1 MSKTISEIIQK
12 KNCMTWSESVQVMRK
27 LLEITEEAHA
37 RGNLLLALFPDN
49 MVVQETEGGY
59 RLAVDTGD
67 PYRRQTAQGR
77 TDPEHRA
84 ASVGFRPP
92 EIAVMDHKKI
102 GKQSDYYSITA
113 VFYYCLTGRKLSRLQ
128 MFRSG
133 IPDIADAIDRN
144 KMNENAVKILYR
156 ILKKG
161 LLSGLRSRYQSLKQM
176 EEDLAE
182 LEKCMAEEK
191 ENRHF

>member
-37 RGNLLLALFPDN
+37 RGNLPLVLFPDN
-49 MVVQETEGGY
+49 ILVQETEGGY

-67 PYRRQTAQGR
+67 PYRRQTAN
-77 TDPEHRA
+77 DRA
-84 ASVGFRPP
+84 TSVGFRPP
-92 EIAVMDHKKI
+92 EMAVMDHQKI

-144 KMNENAVKILYR
+144 KMNENAIKILYR

-161 LLSGLRSRYQSLKQM
+161 LSPGLRNRYQSLKQM